1 MDLKKLIEMARELDV
16 PGLAERG
23 AKIAADAVQFAALV
37 KTNAARAG
45 QVMTSGTIAELD
57 AIHAEALAA
66 ADVLDGKLAA
76 AEKR

>member
-1 MDLKKLIEMARELDV
+1 MDFKKLIDVAVELDV
-16 PGLAERG
+16 PGLVERG
-23 AKIAADAVQFAALV
+23 VKIAADAAQFAALV
-37 KTNAARAG
+37 KTNAERAG
-45 QVMTSGTIAELD
+45 RVLASGTIAELD